1 MMTHT
6 QNRSF
11 KQILV
16 VDDSPFVRRHI
27 SSILRK
33 AGYKVLTA
41 PNGVS
46 GAEKALSKIPDLIV
60 SDVEMPRMNG
70 YQMCRLLKNS
80 AATASIPILICTTLD
95 EARNRFWAKKTGAD
109 GYIVKGFSEP
119 ELLKAVTENLT
130 KTENQTNRQAVTTTE
145 KVKDIVGEVNKILDE
160 KLFDITVINEIRN
173 LAEQNKSSCNLIKS
187 LLQLLSELID
197 FEVAGIFC
205 IEQNEMFVYTRKQIS
220 EAKKLRVKACLT
232 GSFGTKF
239 IFSPEQLPLNPTTV
253 FLDNAETDTTEFCKF
268 FRSRIMSRACGL
280 RSRLQFLIGLH
291 SAENQRYS
299 LTQKKILQY
308 FTGEAAIVLENT
320 FIHEELE
327 HANRRNLELQV
338 FLRNY
343 LSKSVWK
350 DAVGSVGSGLR
361 TLPEKEMEYTILFS
375 DICDFTS
382 FVEKSE
388 IPVVINRLN
397 NHFTILTEAV
407 HACNGDVDKYIG
419 DCLMARFQKPE
430 DALKAAFAFH
440 EALQSQKEKEGFAF
454 EIRVG
459 LNTGK
464 VIEASIGSPVRKDYT
479 VIGDVVNVASRLESI
494 CPVGGVMI
502 SETTYKFVSDLVQI
516 IDEHE
521 SCLKGRKNC
530 IKAYCVTLE

>member
-6 QNRSF
+6 RNLSC

-41 PNGVS
+41 VNGVS
-46 GAEKALSKIPDLIV
+46 GAEKALSKIPDIII

-80 AATASIPILICTTLD
+80 DTTKNIPILICTTLD

-109 GYIVKGFSEP
+109 AYIVKGFSEP
-119 ELLKAVTENLT
+119 ELLTAVTACLA
-130 KTENQTNRQAVTTTE
+130 KKAGQPENQDPATAE
-145 KVKDIVGEVNKILDE
+145 KMKDIVGEVNRILDE
-160 KLFDITVINEIRN
+160 KLFDITVVNEIRN
-173 LAEQNKSSCNLIKS
+173 LAELNKNSHSLIKC
-187 LLQLLSELID
+187 LLQLLAELID
-197 FEVAGIFC
+197 FEVAGLFC
-205 IEQNEMFVYTRKQIS
+205 IERNEMFVYTKKDIP
-220 EAKKLRVKACLT
+220 ETKKLRAKACLT
-232 GSFGTKF
+232 GSFGTQF

-253 FLDNAETDTTEFCKF
+253 FMNNAETDDPDFCKF

-280 RSRLQFLIGLH
+280 RSGLQFLIGLH
-291 SAENQRYS
+291 SAETQRYS
-299 LTQKKILQY
+299 LTQKKILQC
-308 FTGEAAIVLENT
+308 FTNEVAVILENT

-327 HANRRNLELQV
+327 QANRRNLELQV

-350 DAVGSVGSGLR
+350 DAVGSLGSGLR
-361 TLPEKEMEYTILFS
+361 SLPEREMEYTILFS
-375 DICDFTS
+375 DIHGFTS
-382 FVEKSE
+382 FVEKTE
-388 IPVVINRLN
+388 IHSVVEKLN
-397 NHFTILTEAV
+397 HHFTILTEAV

-430 DALKAAFAFH
+430 DALKAAFSFY

-502 SETTYKFVSDLVQI
+502 SEATYKLVSDLVRI
-516 IDEHE
+516 LDEQE
-521 SCLKGRKNC
+521 FCLKGRQHC
-530 IKAYCVTLE
+530 VKAYSVSLE